1 MGKVAT
7 LTSRPRISDDSLNA
21 DTEYF
26 TQLEWSL
33 FDEKQTV
40 DEVNINVEST
50 TIDNKTL
57 AGTEINILDLK
68 KKITKPEAE
77 RLARSLM
84 LLSNPFKEEND
95 FKLIF
100 KCKDYPELERLVNE
114 GYLSEAEFTI
124 KATLDDNGKA
134 TAKVLDWKNEVLWET
149 TSTDWFTN
157 NKKEAN
163 PVYDSPR
170 AEFELAIF
178 QLEGSNFATR
188 SINKSQVSSWL
199 KAVGGVHIYHN
210 DFRVHPYGDAG
221 SDWLDMNLARVNAP
235 SIRPSTNTSVGK
247 VRVFDTDKRL
257 QQKTD
262 RVGFIEDNT
271 FEELKRFVKD
281 CLNWYALKRTQ
292 LSEQKKR
299 AAKDRDAEYVK
310 EKSQN

>member
-157 NKKEAN
+157 NKKKQIQYMILPE
-163 PVYDSPR
+163 P
-170 AEFELAIF
+170 
-178 QLEGSNFATR
+178 
-188 SINKSQVSSWL
+188 
-199 KAVGGVHIYHN
+199 
-210 DFRVHPYGDAG
+210 
-221 SDWLDMNLARVNAP
+221 NLN
-235 SIRPSTNTSVGK
+235 SLFFN
-247 VRVFDTDKRL
+247 
-257 QQKTD
+257 
-262 RVGFIEDNT
+262 
-271 FEELKRFVKD
+271 
-281 CLNWYALKRTQ
+281 
-292 LSEQKKR
+292 
-299 AAKDRDAEYVK
+299 
-310 EKSQN
+310 